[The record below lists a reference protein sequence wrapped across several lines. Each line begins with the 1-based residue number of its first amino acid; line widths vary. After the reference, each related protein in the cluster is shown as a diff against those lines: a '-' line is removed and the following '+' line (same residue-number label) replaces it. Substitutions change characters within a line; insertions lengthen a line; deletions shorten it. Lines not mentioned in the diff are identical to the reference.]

1 MIPEQPVASVR
12 GVVLAGGDSTRFAD
26 GDKAVAS
33 VAGTPVISRTVTALR
48 AATQREPVIAVSTHE
63 ERATYAAALEG
74 TDVRFVFDT
83 PAYDGPLAGIVGA
96 ARSLDSEWL
105 FCCGCDMPLLAPTAV
120 SWMIDHL
127 RRTEANRQSAIDAVA
142 VVHSSGVVEPLH
154 TLYHRESVIGLQK
167 RLSTTAGPRRLL
179 SKFDRVSTVPIADV
193 PAQIPIEPST
203 TNINTVDELERLRRE
218 RRSSSP

>member
-1 MIPEQPVASVR
+1 MITEQPVASVR

-33 VAGTPVISRTVTALR
+33 VAGEPVISRTVTALR

-63 ERATYAAALEG
+63 ERATYTAALEG
-74 TDVRFVFDT
+74 TDVRFVFDA
-83 PAYDGPLAGIVGA
+83 PAYDGPLAGIVSA
-96 ARSLDSEWL
+96 ARFLDSEWL

-154 TLYHRESVIGLQK
+154 TLYRRTSVIGLQK
-167 RLSTTAGPRRLL
+167 RLSNTAGPRRLL
-179 SKFDRVSTVPIADV
+179 GKLDSVSTVSTADV
-193 PAQIPIEPST
+193 PARIPIEPST